1 MKNIPDPNGQ
11 KSLLQRL
18 RGLLSGKGVR
28 QLIRYGV
35 VGVGINAALYAVYLL
50 LVFWGFEPKTS
61 MSVVYVIGLGIGFY
75 GHRKL
80 TFFHTENFKHA
91 ITRYL
96 IAHAGGYGI
105 NFFLLLAFV
114 DHMGLSHALVQAVS
128 VFIVAAYLFIIFKYW
143 VFSEKNYAA
152 S

>member
-1 MKNIPDPNGQ
+1 MKSVQEPTSE
-11 KSLLQRL
+11 KSIFQHLY
-18 RGLLSGKGVR
+18 GILSSKGFR
-28 QLIRYGV
+28 QLVRYGL
-35 VGVGINAALYAVYLL
+35 VGLGINAALYAFYLL
-50 LVFWGFEPKTS
+50 LVFWGTEPKTS

-91 ITRYL
+91 IARYL
-96 IAHAGGYGI
+96 ISHLGGYGI
-105 NFFLLLAFV
+105 NFFLLLVLV
-114 DHMGLSHALVQAVS
+114 DFMGLSHALVQAVS

-143 VFSEKNYAA
+143 VFAEKNYAA